1 MRKIVLRSGFYWEP
15 RTRKTPHKIDRTA
28 ANQIRCR
35 GQILCHDAQKNEE
48 EEEEGQDDL
57 LCFFYSVRRTRLE
70 HKKSLKKRKK
80 GKKTLTFEE
89 NWENKKTRQSAC
101 VRTKRRRSSAQH
113 ARTFSR
119 SEPSVTMFTLS
130 TSATVS
136 SVRASRLLCV
146 SAFSNGCHVALSLV
160 SFFCAKT

>member
-1 MRKIVLRSGFYWEP
+1 M
-15 RTRKTPHKIDRTA
+15 
-28 ANQIRCR
+28 
-35 GQILCHDAQKNEE
+35 
-48 EEEEGQDDL
+48 
-57 LCFFYSVRRTRLE
+57 
-70 HKKSLKKRKK
+70 
-80 GKKTLTFEE
+80 TFEE

-146 SAFSNGCHVALSLV
+146 SAFSNRMAAMSPLAYVFLLARKPEGGEISFVSLAREGKGTRCDGFLGKKELELCGEKTLSCSLQV
-160 SFFCAKT
+160 FCPVRSP